1 MDEIPEWFSKFG
13 IYGLKIESI
22 ILECIDDK
30 LQKKAAKMPSLLL
43 AFQRS
48 DLKVFMELDKFS
60 LDKIRQ
66 IRDHLIADDPYWNVR
81 SCEVVTI
88 HDRRELNS
96 IELEGH
102 KITIVCGLCDMF
114 THFTPAVKTMILEEC
129 IKIVGTD

>member
-1 MDEIPEWFSKFG
+1 LDEIPEWFSKFG

-30 LQKKAAKMPSLLL
+30 LQKKSIKMPSLLL
-43 AFQRS
+43 AFQRP

-66 IRDHLIADDPYWNVR
+66 IRDYLSADVMYWDVSSN
-81 SCEVVTI
+81 EIGTT

-96 IELEGH
+96 IEREGH
-102 KITIVCGLCDMF
+102 KITIVCGLCDII
-114 THFTPAVKTMILEEC
+114 TQFTPAVKTMILDEC
-129 IKIVGTD
+129 IKIVGTA

>member
-22 ILECIDDK
+22 ILECIDNK
-30 LQKKAAKMPSLLL
+30 LQKKADKMPSLLL

-66 IRDHLIADDPYWNVR
+66 IRDYLSADVMYWDVR
-81 SCEVVTI
+81 SNELGVLY
-88 HDRRELNS
+88 DRRELNS
-96 IELEGH
+96 IEREEH
-102 KITIVCGLCDMF
+102 KITIVCGLCDII
-114 THFTPAVKTMILEEC
+114 TQFTPALKTMILEEC
-129 IKIVGTD
+129 IKIVGTA